1 MRVANLDGRLALI
14 TGDGAAVDVA
24 DASGGLF
31 GPDPMS
37 AFGDWARFAAWATA
51 RGPDDAGA
59 GDDAAGA
66 DDAGAGDVVTGRHE
80 HRAPVDPARLG
91 PPIPRP
97 AQIFAIGVNY
107 REHADEAGYPPDSM
121 PVTFTKFASSLTG
134 PDATVD
140 LPEGHVDWEV
150 ELVVVIGT
158 GGHHIRRDDAWDHV
172 AGLTVGQDLSE
183 RVAQLEGTKPQFS
196 LAKSHPGFS
205 PTGPWIV
212 TLDEIDDPSDLAIS
226 CAVDGDTMQDSRTSR
241 MIYDIPELIARL
253 SAVVTLLPGDLIFT
267 GTPSGIGNRRTP
279 PRFLRSG
286 ETLTSAI
293 ESVGTL
299 TTRFR

>member
-24 DASGGLF
+24 AASDGRF

-37 AFGDWARFAAWATA
+37 AFADWEAFVAWAETL
-51 RGPDDAGA
+51 GQDDAAA
-59 GDDAAGA
+59 GDDAA
-66 DDAGAGDVVTGRHE
+66 
-80 HRAPVDPARLG
+80 APVDPARLG
-91 PPIPRP
+91 PPVPRP

-150 ELVVVIGT
+150 ELVVVIGL
-158 GGHHIRRDDAWDHV
+158 GGHAIDRDEAWDHV
-172 AGLTVGQDLSE
+172 AGLMVGQDLSE
-183 RVAQLEGTKPQFS
+183 RVAQLEGSKPQFS

-212 TLDEIDDPSDLAIS
+212 TLDEVPDPTDLAIS
-226 CAVDGDTMQDSRTSR
+226 CAIDGETMQDSRTAR
-241 MIYDIPELIARL
+241 MIYDIPELMARL
-253 SAVVTLLPGDLIFT
+253 SAVVTLMPGDLIFS
-267 GTPSGIGNRRTP
+267 GTPAGIGNRRTP
-279 PRFLRSG
+279 PRFLRPG

-293 ESVGTL
+293 ESVGTI